1 MMTILYIYSKTPMNP
16 YSLVNGTYSFR
27 RVEIGHKSAI
37 SRPFKLS
44 DNPIRIKTKQKNC
57 MSFERPDSNIQ
68 LITLIFFS
76 SGVILG
82 IDANRPK
89 IKQVKK
95 SLKMEFRILNGS
107 YYI

>member
-27 RVEIGHKSAI
+27 RVEISHKNGI

-44 DNPIRIKTKQKNC
+44 DNPIRIKTQQKNC
-57 MSFERPDSNIQ
+57 MSFERPDRNIQ
-68 LITLIFFS
+68 LIIFFS

-95 SLKMEFRILNGS
+95 A
-107 YYI
+107 